1 MKIEVLK
8 YQGYINMHL
17 PALWSAL
24 LRRKSVCK
32 GHEGLLE
39 ARHRERLGETS
50 ACTVTA
56 GNHRAVW
63 LWEIPLPVIPTTL
76 GFFHHTC
83 VLFQL
88 ANTSFAQS
96 GIHSRVLTWS
106 LLGSKLTK
114 LYLTISKVHNTAAKN
129 RTDKGSP
136 WNSSS
141 MGIKSMSFLTQ
152 LRDRHLLEE
161 SYLHLSVV
169 LRYFLSP
176 ATWHGAISA

>member
-1 MKIEVLK
+1 MLCCA
-8 YQGYINMHL
+8 GN
-17 PALWSAL
+17 
-24 LRRKSVCK
+24 LRVRGTRGCWKP
-32 GHEGLLE
+32 GTERGW
-39 ARHRERLGETS
+39 ERLQRAEPPVW
-50 ACTVTA
+50 ACHGTVTA
-56 GNHRAVW
+56 GNHCAVW
-63 LWEIPLPVIPTTL
+63 LWEIPLPVVPSSL
-76 GFFHHTC
+76 GFFHYTC

-129 RTDKGSP
+129 RADKGSP